1 MGESGPTCAP
11 LEYVRAGGYEWLRA
25 GGYGQPRGN
34 GVSASALGGV
44 HSIPCQAIRARS
56 ISIRSRGGSRGRVA
70 NDVHAVRTL
79 SLCPACTC
87 SPRRLVHA
95 VRTLCPALLD
105 QQGRDGPLGASH
117 CLVERRVERGATARP
132 GGVRELHG
140 ATARDATAHD
150 GGRQA
155 VGHAAAPAR
164 RAALGARFGR
174 AEDGEGER
182 RRAAPRAALSGR
194 PPHVELR
201 ARRLREGRAPFRA
214 PGSARA
220 APAAP
225 GGATGS
231 GRAP

>member
-1 MGESGPTCAP
+1 MGKSGTACTP
-11 LEYVRAGGYEWLRA
+11 LEYVRAGGD
-25 GGYGQPRGN
+25 GQPRGN
-34 GVSASALGGV
+34 GDSASELGGV
-44 HSIPCQAIRARS
+44 HYIPCQAIRARS
-56 ISIRSRGGSRGRVA
+56 ISIRSRGGPRGRVA

-79 SLCPACTC
+79 CPA
-87 SPRRLVHA
+87 S
-95 VRTLCPALLD
+95 LD
-105 QQGRDGPLGASH
+105 QQGCDGPLGASH
-117 CLVERRVERGATARP
+117 RHVERRVERGATARP
-132 GGVRELHG
+132 GDFRELHG
-140 ATARDATAHD
+140 ATARDAPAHD

-155 VGHAAAPAR
+155 AGHAAAPAR

-182 RRAAPRAALSGR
+182 RRAAPRATLAGR

-225 GGATGS
+225 GGAPGS